1 MAEAKRVGRHHRVR
15 APRRRFR
22 RTGRSA
28 VPAARR
34 RREQNHDRKLRGQVA
49 FGPERTIEQDSTFA
63 FRVIVDIAIKALSPA
78 INDPTTAVLAIDQLQ
93 RLLRTV
99 GNRDLHDERIFDSD
113 GRLRVIFRTP
123 NWDGFCATR
132 LQRDPPVRCEKS
144 PGRAAP
150 ARDDRKPVAN
160 PARVSPPRVAPGA
173 GPARP
178 HFERI
183 LSICRRLG
191 ACPHSGLA
199 RAGRGVGAVIRR
211 TPASTGSSK
220 LGGVP
225 KEGSRRAN
233 TAWGPELG

>member
-1 MAEAKRVGRHHRVR
+1 M
-15 APRRRFR
+15 
-22 RTGRSA
+22 RSG
-28 VPAARR
+28 
-34 RREQNHDRKLRGQVA
+34 L
-49 FGPERTIEQDSTFA
+49 ERTIEQDSTFA
-63 FRVIVDIAIKALSPA
+63 FRVIVDIAIKALSSA

-113 GRLRVIFRTP
+113 GQLRVIFRTP
-123 NWDGFCATR
+123 NWTDFVQLAFSEIRQYGTRSLQVVRRLRATIEYL
-132 LQRDPPVRCEKS
+132 LQTLPEFSR
-144 PGRAAP
+144 
-150 ARDDRKPVAN
+150 
-160 PARVSPPRVAPGA
+160 PRGVPGA

-178 HFERI
+178 YFERI
-183 LSICRRLG
+183 FSICRRLG
-191 ACPHSGLA
+191 ACLHSGLA

-225 KEGSRRAN
+225 REGSRRAN